1 MPNPIWRRY
10 SPLLHEMM
18 ILNSI
23 IWAGDSAAAANFPR
37 YEKAEIAGGITV
49 CVVRGEAP
57 ATVNSLSG

>member
-18 ILNSI
+18 ILDSI